1 MTVYLYI
8 FGRIDGPFKV
18 GYSKHPE
25 KRAKE
30 IVKMW
35 PGSQYR
41 RGRPIL
47 WEVFPVADL
56 ATAQTVERAIHA
68 KLSRNQVRSNPEA
81 GWTTEWFD
89 VPFSRVRST
98 VARVITRHNG
108 TSFRLHVS
116 EWHVEMLD
124 KWRSKQ
130 PDTPTRSVAF
140 ERLMTA
146 VMDKDDAAQEEA
158 DIAALVE
165 YVFTSDRPRQAA

>member
-1 MTVYLYI
+1 M
-8 FGRIDGPFKV
+8 GGPFKV
-18 GYSKHPE
+18 GYSKHPD

-56 ATAQTVERAIHA
+56 AIAQAAERDIHGR
-68 KLSRNQVRSNPEA
+68 LSRSQVRSNPEA

-89 VPFSRVRST
+89 APFGRIRST
-98 VARVITRHNG
+98 VARVIARHNG
-108 TSFRLHVS
+108 TSFRVAMSKRL
-116 EWHVEMLD
+116 LTTID

-130 PDTPTRSVAF
+130 PDTPSISIAI

-146 VMDKDDAAQEEA
+146 AMDRDDAALEEA

-165 YVFTSDRPRQAA
+165 YVLTSDRPRQAA